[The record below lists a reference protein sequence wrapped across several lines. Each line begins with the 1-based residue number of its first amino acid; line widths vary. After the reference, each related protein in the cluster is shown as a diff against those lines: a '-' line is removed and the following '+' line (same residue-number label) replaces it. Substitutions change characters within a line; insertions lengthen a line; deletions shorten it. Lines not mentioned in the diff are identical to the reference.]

1 MIILFGLYYS
11 RCIKLE
17 IKLDM
22 GDIDIRSSY
31 KDDLPMLYR
40 TFNQTAPVFL
50 AMIIFCLIACAQSSY
65 AQSIRSGPQ
74 TGSHIP
80 LTTVQYENFPFTM
93 SDPGNFLAV
102 GNSFLNPR
110 HSRLHLRK
118 QKRIMKIFSI
128 IRVKKFVNLLLR
140 F

>member
-40 TFNQTAPVFL
+40 TFNQTARVFL
-50 AMIIFCLIACAQSSY
+50 AMIVFCLIACAQSSY
-65 AQSIRSGPQ
+65 AQSIRYVPVGLDAV
-74 TGSHIP
+74 TK
-80 LTTVQYENFPFTM
+80 LNFTTPPT
-93 SDPGNFLAV
+93 SDPPPIDNVNVVLTGVKLTADS
-102 GNSFLNPR
+102 NSKP
-110 HSRLHLRK
+110 
-118 QKRIMKIFSI
+118 
-128 IRVKKFVNLLLR
+128 
-140 F
+140 